1 MEVLFFVTLN
11 EALIEYFFGSMPS
24 LKPYL
29 PLVGLTIAILLTF
42 TYNVNILRITL
53 GIQTTF
59 PFLDLVFSSFVIA
72 RLSNFINDFAQKIF
86 GSK

>member
-11 EALIEYFFGSMPS
+11 EALIEYFFGSMQS

-42 TYNVNILRITL
+42 TYNVNILRIVL
-53 GIQTTF
+53 DIQTTS

-72 RLSNFINDFAQKIF
+72 RLSNFINDFAQKIL

>member
-11 EALIEYFFGSMPS
+11 EALTEYFFGSIQS

-29 PLVGLTIAILLTF
+29 PILVLTLAILLTF
-42 TYNVNILRITL
+42 AYNVNILRIVL
-53 GIQTTF
+53 GIQTTS

-72 RLSNFINDFAQKIF
+72 RLSNFINDFAQKIL